1 MTVSNRFS
9 TGLCLAGLG
18 FLGFYLFGLIMGV
31 YSATEVPYFTIP
43 AGVIAVAFAI
53 YLARGGRP
61 GAADSSDQGIQE
73 SRHLRERRGF

>member
-1 MTVSNRFS
+1 MIVPNRLS
-9 TGLCLAGLG
+9 TGFWLAGLG

-43 AGVIAVAFAI
+43 AGVVAVAFAI

-61 GAADSSDQGIQE
+61 GAADSADAGIRE